1 MFLVI
6 NMNKHTLNFFFFVA
20 IALPNIALANNEND
34 IKALQSNSL
43 QKNEIN
49 PLSEVKISFDKKVNF
64 KNQPIELNSTENVTS
79 QLSNPRADKTFILNK
94 GEFVQILGSDK
105 INKLFNGSI
114 IIKFNAVPNFSDYA
128 ISKEIEFISDL
139 SNIKRGIFKINNLYD
154 LQMKIDEI
162 KLDENVLEIELDLID
177 PRLKSE

>member
-1 MFLVI
+1 
-6 NMNKHTLNFFFFVA
+6 MNKYALNFFFLV
-20 IALPNIALANNEND
+20 IMALPNIVLASNVDD
-34 IKALQSNSL
+34 IKDLQISSL
-43 QKNEIN
+43 QKNAIN
-49 PLSEVKISFDKKVNF
+49 PLSNVKISFDKKLNF
-64 KNQPIELNSTENVTS
+64 ENQPIELNNTENVTN
-79 QLSNPRADKTFILNK
+79 QLSNLGADKTFILNK
-94 GEFVQILGSDK
+94 GEFVQLLGSDK
-105 INKLFNGSI
+105 ISKLFNGSI

-162 KLDENVLEIELDLID
+162 KLDKNVLEIELDLID